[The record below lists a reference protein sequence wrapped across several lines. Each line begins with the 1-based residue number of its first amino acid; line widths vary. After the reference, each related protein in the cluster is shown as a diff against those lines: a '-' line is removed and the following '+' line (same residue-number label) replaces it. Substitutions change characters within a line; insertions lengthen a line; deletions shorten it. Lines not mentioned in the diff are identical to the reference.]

1 MASTYNLPDQ
11 YNGDTFEQIQFNLYD
26 NDSTSGN
33 EKDLSSTTPTFTIR
47 RDKRSGTIVKTLTIG
62 DGLEWVNQSNGQFQ
76 ITEFLI
82 DWGAGFYFY
91 DLQIEFS
98 ATNKRTYL
106 NGVFQTVDDITDQDG
121 NNIEF
126 NFIHEFDQF
135 EFD

>member
-106 NGVFQTVDDITDQDG
+106 NGVFQTVDDITD
-121 NNIEF
+121 
-126 NFIHEFDQF
+126 
-135 EFD
+135 